1 MLGAAA
7 LQKQFPLK
15 KNLRLC
21 FKKRYINIENDSHRE
36 LIAVER
42 KGRNLNSDSLWDGN
56 DNIQSL
62 LSGFDIEEKLLKA
75 SSEEKVSITGEKDTP
90 VFCGKRR
97 DIDEQTITK
106 KNNTTDPNLAFNL
119 FLFKKS
125 VFYGQKQLRKILFS
139 NIY

>member
-62 LSGFDIEEKLLKA
+62 LSGFDIEEKLLIAPSEKNSA
-75 SSEEKVSITGEKDTP
+75 SQEKWIHQFFVGRGEISM
-90 VFCGKRR
+90 RR
-97 DIDEQTITK
+97 LLLRRTI
-106 KNNTTDPNLAFNL
+106 
-119 FLFKKS
+119 
-125 VFYGQKQLRKILFS
+125 QH
-139 NIY
+139 